1 MPILWRRLPWR
12 RIWAISLWLAKKG
25 RDRLERN
32 LSESERQTLFDLMR
46 KSKGR
51 RRNLSKKEQERFVAL
66 VRQAVTGR
74 KA

>member
-1 MPILWRRLPWR
+1 MPIFWRRLPWR
-12 RIWAISLWLAKKG
+12 RIWAISIWLAKKG

-32 LSESERQTLFDLMR
+32 LSSSERQTFFDLMR

-51 RRNLSKKEQERFVAL
+51 RRNLSKKEQDRFL
-66 VRQAVTGR
+66 GLLRQAVTGR